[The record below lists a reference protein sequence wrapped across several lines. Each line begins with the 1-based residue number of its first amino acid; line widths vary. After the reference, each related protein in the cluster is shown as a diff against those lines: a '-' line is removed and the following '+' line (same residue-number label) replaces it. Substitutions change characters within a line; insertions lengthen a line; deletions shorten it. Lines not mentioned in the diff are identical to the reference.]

1 MDIPQL
7 AFLMESVGVG
17 EWIVLLAVIL
27 IVVGPQRLPE
37 MARKMGRWA
46 ETFRRA
52 ADEFKRQIMTM
63 DEEVHKAEA
72 DYMDYAKSEYEELTH
87 DTSSVENEMSAGE
100 TSSETA
106 SSPETVPP
114 EYQDSYPS
122 EGIPAPEQTDFT
134 EEPVAVTESE
144 GEKKS

>member
-7 AFLMESVGVG
+7 AFIFDSVGIG
-17 EWIVLLAVIL
+17 EWVVLLVVIM

-37 MARKMGRWA
+37 IARKMGRWS

-63 DEEVHKAEA
+63 DEEVHKTEA

-87 DTSSVENEMSAGE
+87 DTSSAESEKDAGE
-100 TSSETA
+100 KPLETA
-106 SSPETVPP
+106 NSPEIVPP

-122 EGIPAPEQTDFT
+122 EGIPTPEQTELH
-134 EEPVAVTESE
+134 EEPVAGMKTE
-144 GEKKS
+144 GEQKS

>member
-7 AFLMESVGVG
+7 AFIFDSVGIG
-17 EWIVLLAVIL
+17 EWVVLLVVIM

-37 MARKMGRWA
+37 IARKMGRWS

-63 DEEVHKAEA
+63 DEEVHKTEA

-87 DTSSVENEMSAGE
+87 DTSSNEPEKDADE
-100 TSSETA
+100 KPLETA
-106 SSPETVPP
+106 SSPETVSP

-122 EGIPAPEQTDFT
+122 EGLPNPEQQDLHEDLATGLKK
-134 EEPVAVTESE
+134 EEET
-144 GEKKS
+144 KS